1 MNGAEFPDGIAVAP
15 RTAVAGSREAV
26 MNRRGAGVAA
36 LAVAIIVLLVIGL
49 GADDPWQHANI
60 TVERNVP
67 ARMRDGVVLYAD
79 VYRPSGQGRFPALL
93 LRTTYNKDAESSSAM
108 TRAAVRRGYVVVAQ
122 DVRGQFRSEG
132 KFQPYVQEIND
143 GYDSIEWVAQLPYV
157 NEKVGTYGLSYP
169 GAVQWMT
176 AATRPP
182 HLVAMVPAMTFANA
196 RHFFYDGGIFVSPI
210 ANWLLGRQAKERR
223 QRGLPY
229 ATSEELRD
237 GWAREG
243 GNWLRHLPLRDLP
256 VMREFPYW
264 AEWLDHPDNGP
275 YWAPFDIEAQHQR
288 VDVPALNVT
297 AWNDD
302 SYGQPGVTRNY
313 VGMVKNG
320 ATARA
325 RSGQRLLIGPWT
337 HGVPSPVRTTFNGID
352 YGPGAAID
360 YSAALL
366 QFFDYWLKGIDDGY
380 SKQPPVNIFVMG
392 DNEWRFENE
401 WPLARTEYQDLF
413 LRSGGALG
421 RDAPGREQ
429 PDQFVYDP
437 RNPVRLPASVT
448 NEVEPGSWR
457 MVTSRRDVLVYTTP
471 PLDRDI
477 EITGQIIGKLWVSS
491 TAPDTDFGMRLLDV
505 APDGTPANFTSAF
518 GTLRAR
524 YRSTEQELPPQP
536 LPRGEATEL
545 TINMGY
551 TSNVIRAGHCLQVVV
566 TGSIYPYVHLN
577 TWEPFVSMSQSV
589 AATQTIHHDQDRRSR
604 VILPLIPR
612 DRAGAPS
619 VGR

>member
-1 MNGAEFPDGIAVAP
+1 
-15 RTAVAGSREAV
+15 
-26 MNRRGAGVAA
+26 MNRRGAGLAA
-36 LAVAIIVLLVIGL
+36 MAASISVLLALGL
-49 GADDPWQHANI
+49 DAHDQWQHANI
-60 TVERNVP
+60 TIERNVT
-67 ARMRDGVVLYAD
+67 AQMRDGVILYAD
-79 VYRPSGQGRFPALL
+79 VYRPSSQGRFPALL
-93 LRTTYNKDAESSSAM
+93 LRTPYNKDAESSSAM
-108 TRAAVRRGYVVVAQ
+108 TRAAVRRGYVVVIQ

-143 GYDSIEWVAQLPYV
+143 GYDSIEWVAKLPYV

-196 RHFFYDGGIFVSPI
+196 RHFFYDGGIFISPI

-223 QRGLPY
+223 ERGLPF
-229 ATSEELRD
+229 ATPEELRD

-243 GNWLRHLPLRDLP
+243 GQWLRHLPLRDLP

-264 AEWLDHPDNGP
+264 TEWLDHPDNGP

-337 HGVPSPVRTTFNGID
+337 HGVPSPSRTTFNGID

-366 QFFDYWLKGIDDGY
+366 QFFDYWLKGIDEGY

-413 LRSGGALG
+413 LRSEGELG
-421 RDAPGREQ
+421 REAPGMEQ
-429 PDQFVYDP
+429 PDQFIYDP

-448 NEVEPGSWR
+448 YDVEPGSWR

-505 APDGTPANFTSAF
+505 APDGAPADFTSAF

-536 LPRGEATEL
+536 LSRGEATEL

-551 TSNVIRAGHCLQVVV
+551 TSNVIRAGHRLQVMV
-566 TGSIYPYVHLN
+566 TSSIYPYVHLN
-577 TWEPFVSMSQSV
+577 VWEPFVSMAQAV
-589 AATQTIHHDQDRRSR
+589 AATQTIHHDRDRRSR
-604 VILPLIPR
+604 VIVPLIPR
-612 DRAGAPS
+612 DRGGVSRPPLP
-619 VGR
+619 R